1 MSAVT
6 YRHPTVR
13 DAPAVTRLIRDSGNL
28 DVNSH
33 YAHLLLCHHFHG
45 TCMVAARGSELIGFV
60 SAYRPPEDPG
70 VLFVWQIAV
79 ASSARG
85 AGVAGGMLDQLV
97 QRASGGRVHFVE
109 ATITASNAA
118 SIRLFTG
125 FARRQGVAIAHR
137 RLFPVELFH
146 GVEQH
151 ESEDLFRIGPL
162 PSTSCERNGVS

>member
-1 MSAVT
+1 MLAVS
-6 YRHPTVR
+6 YRHPTVQ

-33 YAHLLLCHHFHG
+33 YAHLLLCHHFNG
-45 TCMVAARGSELIGFV
+45 TCIAAERGSDFIGFV

-109 ATITASNAA
+109 ATITATNTA
-118 SIRLFTG
+118 SIRLFTS
-125 FARRQGVAIAHR
+125 FSRRLGVAITHR
-137 RLFPVELFH
+137 RLFPAELFH

-151 ESEDLFRIGPL
+151 ESEDLYRIGPL
-162 PSTSCERNGVS
+162 PSTFSERNGVS